1 MSLFDKIIELSKS
14 LAAALLRGEKPDVL
28 HNSEI
33 FKEGDKDYIL
43 KNLTDE
49 SLIKE
54 RLTQAD
60 QINNETDWKK
70 VKSKIDIP
78 YKVYFWRYAAA
89 AMIAALLTTTYFFK
103 YTGNNVTDKLPVTS
117 GINNLEPGSS
127 KATLQLEDGSVIVLE
142 KGKTYKNQNTNSN
155 GEELIFNSSK
165 ISKKEIV
172 YNYLTI
178 PKGGQFYI
186 KLSDG
191 SQVWLNSESK
201 LKIPVNFVDG
211 ETREVVLIYGEAYF
225 DVSPSEKHKGSKFI
239 VRNQSQQIEVLGTE
253 FNVKAYKNEKQIY
266 TTLIEGKVA
275 IDNGVSKQNLAPNEQ
290 AVLDLDSNS
299 IKVAEVDVASEVSW
313 RQGVFSFRDKPLRDI
328 IKVMSRWYDIDIIIE
343 NKELENVKF
352 KGVFRKDQN
361 LEALLS
367 IIKSLSIIN
376 NYEINDKQ
384 IILK

>member
-14 LAAALLRGEKPDVL
+14 LAASLLRDEKPDVL
-28 HNSEI
+28 HNSDM

-43 KNLTDE
+43 KNLTDD

-78 YKVYFWRYAAA
+78 HKVYFWRYAAA

-103 YTGNNVTDKLPVTS
+103 YTGDNVTDKLPITS

-127 KATLQLEDGSVIVLE
+127 RATLQLEDGSVIVLE
-142 KGKTYKNQNTNSN
+142 KGKTYKNHNTNSN

-178 PKGGQFYI
+178 PTGGQFYI

-225 DVSPSEKHKGSKFI
+225 DVSPSENHKGSKFV

-290 AVLDLDSNS
+290 AVLDIDSNS

-328 IKVMSRWYDIDIIIE
+328 IKVMSRWYNIDIIIE

-352 KGVFRKDQN
+352 KGVFRKDEN

-367 IIKSLSIIN
+367 IIKNLSIIN

>member
-14 LAAALLRGEKPDVL
+14 LAASLLRDEKPDVL
-28 HNSEI
+28 YNSEI
-33 FKEGDKDYIL
+33 FKERDKDYIL

-49 SLIKE
+49 FLIKE

-60 QINNETDWKK
+60 QIKNETDWKK

-78 YKVYFWRYAAA
+78 HKVYFWRYAAA
-89 AMIAALLTTTYFFK
+89 AMIVALLTTTYFFK

-201 LKIPVNFVDG
+201 LKIPVNFMDG
-211 ETREVVLIYGEAYF
+211 ETREVVLVYGEAYF

-328 IKVMSRWYDIDIIIE
+328 IKVISRWYDIDIIIE

-352 KGVFRKDQN
+352 KGVFRKAQN

-367 IIKSLSIIN
+367 IIKNLSIIN